1 MSARILLILL
11 LVIGV
16 LYGLMTMYIAAQ
28 QRKKPLPAEVADIY
42 DADRYQKYLS
52 YVADHRKAGL
62 IVSAVNLAIS
72 TALYLS
78 GLYAHIEQLTGNPYL
93 IFFLTQAVF
102 WIISTVIDVIDDYH
116 DTFVIDERYGL
127 NKQDRR
133 GFVKDKTLDI
143 LLELVLMCGLGALV
157 VFIGEHMSQ
166 WTNGFS
172 VSLGNAV
179 LIALIITAAVAIFV
193 VGAALLSLWVMK
205 RQYTF
210 TPLPDGPLRDKIV
223 QLQASSKKKVKI
235 INVYDES
242 KKSTSKN
249 AFLLRF
255 LWHREFGIADN
266 FINENAEDELLGVLS
281 HEIGHLKH
289 KKNMLN
295 YLSYAFLALLFVLA
309 VMVIHKPGFV
319 LSMNAWIRDS
329 FGITANNYYLIITVY
344 ASILAPVGKAIAI
357 FRNYRSRRE
366 EHEADREAVANGY
379 GEALIRTFKK
389 LSSDELVNVNP
400 HPLIEFLEYDHPG
413 MYQRIKAIREAENGR
428 KTQHGL

>member
-1 MSARILLILL
+1 MTARILLIFL
-11 LVIGV
+11 LVV
-16 LYGLMTMYIAAQ
+16 SVMYELMTMYIAAQ
-28 QRKKPLPAEVADIY
+28 QRKKPLPAEVADVY

-52 YVADHRKAGL
+52 YVADHRKTGL
-62 IVSAVNLAIS
+62 ILSAVNMAIS
-72 TALYLS
+72 TSLYLS
-78 GLYAHIEQLTGNPYL
+78 GLYAHIEWLTGNPYL

-102 WIISTVIDVIDDYH
+102 WIISTAVDVIDDYH
-116 DTFVIDERYGL
+116 DKFVIDERYGL
-127 NKQDRR
+127 NKQDKK
-133 GFVKDKTLDI
+133 GFVKDKALDI
-143 LLELVLMCGLGALV
+143 LQELVLLCGLGTLV
-157 VFIGEHMSQ
+157 VFIGEHMDQ

-172 VSLGNAV
+172 ITLGKAV
-179 LIALIITAAVAIFV
+179 LIALIIAAVIALFV

-210 TPLPDGPLRDKIV
+210 TPLPDGPLRDRII
-223 QLQASSKKKVKI
+223 QLQASSKKKVRI

-266 FINENAEDELLGVLS
+266 FLNENAEDELLGVLS

-289 KKNMLN
+289 KKNFLN

-309 VMVIHKPGFV
+309 VMVIHKPRFV
-319 LSMNAWIRDS
+319 LSINTWIRDS
-329 FGITANNYYLIITVY
+329 FGITTNNYYLIITVY
-344 ASILAPVGKAIAI
+344 ASILTPVGKAISI
-357 FRNYRSRRE
+357 FRNYRSRQE
-366 EHEADREAVANGY
+366 EHEADREAVRNGY

-413 MYQRIKAIREAENGR
+413 MYQRIKAIREAANGR
-428 KTQHGL
+428 EA

>member
-1 MSARILLILL
+1 MTARILLIFL
-11 LVIGV
+11 LVV
-16 LYGLMTMYIAAQ
+16 SVMYELMTMYIAAQ
-28 QRKKPLPAEVADIY
+28 QRKKPLPAEVADVY

-52 YVADHRKAGL
+52 YVTDHRKTGL
-62 IVSAVNLAIS
+62 ILSAVNMAIS
-72 TALYLS
+72 TSLYLS
-78 GLYAHIEQLTGNPYL
+78 GLYAHIEWLTGNPYL

-102 WIISTVIDVIDDYH
+102 WIISTAVDVIDDYH
-116 DTFVIDERYGL
+116 DKFVIDERYGL
-127 NKQDRR
+127 NKQDKK
-133 GFVKDKTLDI
+133 GFVKDKALDI
-143 LLELVLMCGLGALV
+143 LQELVLLCGLGTLV
-157 VFIGEHMSQ
+157 VFIGEHMDQ

-172 VSLGNAV
+172 ITLGKAV
-179 LIALIITAAVAIFV
+179 LIALIIAAVIALFV

-210 TPLPDGPLRDKIV
+210 TPLPDGPLRDRII
-223 QLQASSKKKVKI
+223 QLQASSKKKVRI

-266 FINENAEDELLGVLS
+266 FLNENAEDELLGVLS

-289 KKNMLN
+289 KKNFLN

-309 VMVIHKPGFV
+309 VMVIHKPRFV
-319 LSMNAWIRDS
+319 LSINTWIRDS
-329 FGITANNYYLIITVY
+329 FGITTNNYYLIITVY
-344 ASILAPVGKAIAI
+344 ASILTPVGKAISI
-357 FRNYRSRRE
+357 FRNYRSRQE
-366 EHEADREAVANGY
+366 EHEADREAVRNGY

-413 MYQRIKAIREAENGR
+413 MYQRIKAIREAANGR
-428 KTQHGL
+428 EA

>member
-1 MSARILLILL
+1 MTARILLIFL
-11 LVIGV
+11 LVVSV
-16 LYGLMTMYIAAQ
+16 LYELMTMYIAAQ
-28 QRKKPLPAEVADIY
+28 QRKKPLPAEVADVY

-52 YVADHRKAGL
+52 YVADHRKTGL
-62 IVSAVNLAIS
+62 ILSAVNMAIS
-72 TALYLS
+72 TSLYLS
-78 GLYAHIEQLTGNPYL
+78 GLYAHIERLTGNPYL

-102 WIISTVIDVIDDYH
+102 WIISTAIDVIDDYH
-116 DTFVIDERYGL
+116 DKFVIDERYGL
-127 NKQDRR
+127 NKQDKK
-133 GFVKDKTLDI
+133 GFVKDKALDI
-143 LLELVLMCGLGALV
+143 LQELVLLCGLGTLV
-157 VFIGEHMSQ
+157 VFIGEHMDQ

-172 VSLGNAV
+172 VTLGKAV
-179 LIALIITAAVAIFV
+179 LIALIIAAVIALFV

-210 TPLPDGPLRDKIV
+210 TPLPDGPLHDRII
-223 QLQASSKKKVKI
+223 QLKASSKKKVRI

-266 FINENAEDELLGVLS
+266 FLNENAEDELLGVLS

-289 KKNMLN
+289 KKNFLN

-319 LSMNAWIRDS
+319 LCINTWIRDS
-329 FGITANNYYLIITVY
+329 FGITTNNYYLIITVY
-344 ASILAPVGKAIAI
+344 ASILTPVGKAISI
-357 FRNYRSRRE
+357 FRNYRSRQE
-366 EHEADREAVANGY
+366 EHEADREAVRNGY

-413 MYQRIKAIREAENGR
+413 MYQRIKAIREAANGR
-428 KTQHGL
+428 EA

>member
-11 LVIGV
+11 LVV
-16 LYGLMTMYIAAQ
+16 SFLYELVTMYIAAQ
-28 QRKKPLPAEVADIY
+28 QRKKPLPAEVADVY

-62 IVSAVNLAIS
+62 IVSAVNMAIS
-72 TALYLS
+72 TSLYLS
-78 GLYAHIEQLTGNPYL
+78 GLYAHIERLTGNPYL

-102 WIISTVIDVIDDYH
+102 WIISTAVDVIDDYH
-116 DTFVIDERYGL
+116 DKFVIDERYGL
-127 NKQDRR
+127 NKQDKK
-133 GFVKDKTLDI
+133 GFVKGKALDI
-143 LLELVLMCGLGALV
+143 LQELVLLCGLGTLV
-157 VFIGEHMSQ
+157 VFIGEHLDQ

-172 VSLGNAV
+172 VTLIKAV
-179 LIALIITAAVAIFV
+179 LIALIIAAVIALFV

-210 TPLPDGPLRDKIV
+210 TPLPDGPLRDRII
-223 QLQASSKKKVKI
+223 QLQASSKKKVRF

-266 FINENAEDELLGVLS
+266 FLNENAEDELLGVLS

-289 KKNMLN
+289 KKNFLN
-295 YLSYAFLALLFVLA
+295 YLSYAFLALLFILA

-319 LSMNAWIRDS
+319 LSINTWIRDS
-329 FGITANNYYLIITVY
+329 FGITTNNYYLIITVY
-344 ASILAPVGKAIAI
+344 ASILTPVGKAISI
-357 FRNYRSRRE
+357 FRNYRSRLE
-366 EHEADREAVANGY
+366 EHEADRDAVRNGY

-413 MYQRIKAIREAENGR
+413 MYQRIKAIREAANGR
-428 KTQHGL
+428 EA

>member
-11 LVIGV
+11 LVV
-16 LYGLMTMYIAAQ
+16 SFLYELMTMYIAAQ
-28 QRKKPLPAEVADIY
+28 QRKKPLPAEVADVY

-62 IVSAVNLAIS
+62 IVSAVNMAIS

-78 GLYAHIEQLTGNPYL
+78 GLYAHIERLTGNPYL

-102 WIISTVIDVIDDYH
+102 WIISTAVDVIDDYH
-116 DTFVIDERYGL
+116 DKFVIDERYGL
-127 NKQDRR
+127 NKQDKK
-133 GFVKDKTLDI
+133 GFVKDKALDI
-143 LLELVLMCGLGALV
+143 LQELVLLCGLGTLV
-157 VFIGEHMSQ
+157 VFIGEHLDQ

-172 VSLGNAV
+172 VTLIKAV
-179 LIALIITAAVAIFV
+179 LIALIIAAVIALFV

-210 TPLPDGPLRDKIV
+210 TLLPDGPLRDRII
-223 QLQASSKKKVKI
+223 QLQASSKKKVRI

-266 FINENAEDELLGVLS
+266 FLNENAEDELLGVLS

-289 KKNMLN
+289 KKNFLN
-295 YLSYAFLALLFVLA
+295 YLSYAFLALLFILA

-319 LSMNAWIRDS
+319 LSTNTWIRDS
-329 FGITANNYYLIITVY
+329 FGITTNNYYLIITVY
-344 ASILAPVGKAIAI
+344 ASILTPVGKAISI
-357 FRNYRSRRE
+357 FRNYRSRLE
-366 EHEADREAVANGY
+366 EHEADREAVRNPP
-379 GEALIRTFKK
+379 LPR
-389 LSSDELVNVNP
+389 LSVG
-400 HPLIEFLEYDHPG
+400 I
-413 MYQRIKAIREAENGR
+413 
-428 KTQHGL
+428 

>member
-1 MSARILLILL
+1 MTARILLIFL
-11 LVIGV
+11 LVVSV
-16 LYGLMTMYIAAQ
+16 LYELMTMYIAAQ
-28 QRKKPLPAEVADIY
+28 QRKKPLPAEVADVY

-62 IVSAVNLAIS
+62 IVSAVNMAIS
-72 TALYLS
+72 TSLYLS
-78 GLYAHIEQLTGNPYL
+78 GLYAHIERLTGNPYL

-102 WIISTVIDVIDDYH
+102 WIISTAVDVIDDYH
-116 DTFVIDERYGL
+116 DKFVIDERYGL
-127 NKQDRR
+127 NKQDKK
-133 GFVKDKTLDI
+133 GFVKDKALDI
-143 LLELVLMCGLGALV
+143 LQKLVLLCGLGTLV
-157 VFIGEHMSQ
+157 VFIGEHLDQ

-172 VSLGNAV
+172 ETLIKAV
-179 LIALIITAAVAIFV
+179 LIALIIAAVIALFV

-210 TPLPDGPLRDKIV
+210 TPLPDGPLRDRII
-223 QLQASSKKKVKI
+223 QLQASSKKKVRI
-235 INVYDES
+235 INVYNES

-266 FINENAEDELLGVLS
+266 FLNENAEDELLGVLS

-289 KKNMLN
+289 KKNFLN

-309 VMVIHKPGFV
+309 VMVIHRPGFV
-319 LSMNAWIRDS
+319 LSINTWIRDS
-329 FGITANNYYLIITVY
+329 FGITTNNYYLIITVY
-344 ASILAPVGKAIAI
+344 ASILTPVGKAISI
-357 FRNYRSRRE
+357 FRNYRSRLE
-366 EHEADREAVANGY
+366 EHEADREAVRNGY

-413 MYQRIKAIREAENGR
+413 MYQRIKAIREAANGR
-428 KTQHGL
+428 EA

>member
-1 MSARILLILL
+1 MTARILLISL
-11 LVIGV
+11 LVVSV
-16 LYGLMTMYIAAQ
+16 LYELMTMYIAAQ
-28 QRKKPLPAEVADIY
+28 QRKKPLPAEVADVY

-62 IVSAVNLAIS
+62 IVSAVNMAIS
-72 TALYLS
+72 TSLYLS
-78 GLYAHIEQLTGNPYL
+78 GLYAHIERLTGNPYL
-93 IFFLTQAVF
+93 IFFLTHAVF
-102 WIISTVIDVIDDYH
+102 WIISTAVDVIDDYH
-116 DTFVIDERYGL
+116 DKFVIDERYGL
-127 NKQDRR
+127 NKQDKK
-133 GFVKDKTLDI
+133 GFVKDKALDI
-143 LLELVLMCGLGALV
+143 LQELVLLCGLGTLV
-157 VFIGEHMSQ
+157 VFIGEHLDQ

-172 VSLGNAV
+172 VTLIKAV
-179 LIALIITAAVAIFV
+179 LIALIIAAVIALFI

-210 TPLPDGPLRDKIV
+210 TPLPDGPLRDRII
-223 QLQASSKKKVKI
+223 QLQASSKKKVRT

-266 FINENAEDELLGVLS
+266 FLNENAEDELLGVLS

-289 KKNMLN
+289 KKNFLN

-319 LSMNAWIRDS
+319 LSINTWIRDS
-329 FGITANNYYLIITVY
+329 FGITTNNYYLIITVY
-344 ASILAPVGKAIAI
+344 ASILTPVGKAISI
-357 FRNYRSRRE
+357 FRNYRSRQE
-366 EHEADREAVANGY
+366 EHEADREAVRNGY

-389 LSSDELVNVNP
+389 LSGDELVNVNP

-413 MYQRIKAIREAENGR
+413 MYQRIKAIREAANER
-428 KTQHGL
+428 EA

>member
-11 LVIGV
+11 LVVSV
-16 LYGLMTMYIAAQ
+16 LYELMTMYIAAQ
-28 QRKKPLPAEVADIY
+28 QRKKPLPADVADVY

-52 YVADHRKAGL
+52 YVADHRKAGV
-62 IVSAVNLAIS
+62 IVSAVNMAIS
-72 TALYLS
+72 TSLYLS
-78 GLYAHIEQLTGNPYL
+78 GLYAHIERLTGNPYL

-102 WIISTVIDVIDDYH
+102 WIISTAIDVVDDYH
-116 DTFVIDERYGL
+116 NTFVIDERYGL
-127 NKQDRR
+127 NKQDKK
-133 GFVKDKTLDI
+133 GFVKDKALDI
-143 LLELVLMCGLGALV
+143 LQELVLLCGLGTLV
-157 VFIGEHMSQ
+157 VFIGEHMDQ

-172 VSLGNAV
+172 VTLIKAV
-179 LIALIITAAVAIFV
+179 LIALIIAVVIALFV

-210 TPLPDGPLRDKIV
+210 TPLPDGPLRDRII
-223 QLQASSKKKVKI
+223 QLQASSKKKVRI

-266 FINENAEDELLGVLS
+266 FLNENAEDELLGILS

-289 KKNMLN
+289 KKNILN

-309 VMVIHKPGFV
+309 VMVIHKPGVVF
-319 LSMNAWIRDS
+319 NINTWIRDS
-329 FGITANNYYLIITVY
+329 FGITTNNYYLIITVY
-344 ASILAPVGKAIAI
+344 ASILTPVGKAISI
-357 FRNYRSRRE
+357 FRNYRSRLE
-366 EHEADREAVANGY
+366 EHEADREAVRNGY

-413 MYQRIKAIREAENGR
+413 MYQRIKAIREAANGR
-428 KTQHGL
+428 EA